1 MREWDEEMRT
11 ISDESCKAIQ
21 TQTTSS
27 VEVLL
32 DLSGMI
38 RSNYWEK
45 RNKDYLSI
53 LSLMY
58 ANYKSAANFLSSVD
72 TTSEVVVEWLFTRI
86 RAPGIAFS
94 IPCSRRS
101 VPVWI
106 FASVARARIHIHT
119 TLPLRAYQIKKNEGG
134 NRRCYLL
141 WSENLALTRESLLFI
156 CVRVHSSQTIRDRK
170 HDAAERNEADN
181 SRCLPS
187 WSRRHATRDW
197 SQQGDPQ
204 WSGLWWCLGS
214 RDVILPYLRWYRST
228 T

>member
-1 MREWDEEMRT
+1 MRT

-72 TTSEVVVEWLFTRI
+72 TTSEVVVE
-86 RAPGIAFS
+86 
-94 IPCSRRS
+94 
-101 VPVWI
+101 
-106 FASVARARIHIHT
+106 
-119 TLPLRAYQIKKNEGG
+119 
-134 NRRCYLL
+134 
-141 WSENLALTRESLLFI
+141 
-156 CVRVHSSQTIRDRK
+156 
-170 HDAAERNEADN
+170 
-181 SRCLPS
+181 
-187 WSRRHATRDW
+187 
-197 SQQGDPQ
+197 
-204 WSGLWWCLGS
+204 
-214 RDVILPYLRWYRST
+214 
-228 T
+228 